1 MSKYFRS
8 IGAAALVAMLSGL
21 ALGNAGCAVGF
32 RVYDPDYGRYH
43 YWNGQEETQFRIY
56 LDGRHE
62 PYRKFRSMD
71 KDQQREYWKWRHEH
85 ERSDEDR
92 H

>member
-1 MSKYFRS
+1 MSKYSRG

-32 RVYDPDYGRYH
+32 RVYDPDYGSYH
-43 YWNGQEETQFRIY
+43 YWNGEEETQFRVY

-62 PYRKFRSMD
+62 PYRRFRSMD
-71 KDQQREYWKWRHEH
+71 KDQQRGYWKWRHKH

-92 H
+92 R

>member
-1 MSKYFRS
+1 MSKYFRG
-8 IGAAALVAMLSGL
+8 IGAVGLVALLGVL
-21 ALGNAGCAVGF
+21 ALGDAGCAVGF

-43 YWNGQEETQFRIY
+43 YWNGQEETQFRVY

-62 PYRKFRSMD
+62 PYRKFRSLE
-71 KDQQREYWKWRHEH
+71 KDQQREYWKWRHE
-85 ERSDEDR
+85 RSDEDR

>member
-1 MSKYFRS
+1 MSKYSRG

-32 RVYDPDYGRYH
+32 RVYDPDYGSYH
-43 YWNGQEETQFRIY
+43 YWNGEEETQFRVY

-62 PYRKFRSMD
+62 PYRRFRSMD
-71 KDQQREYWKWRHEH
+71 KDQQRGYWKWRHEH

-92 H
+92 R

>member
-1 MSKYFRS
+1 MSKRS
-8 IGAAALVAMLSGL
+8 RCIAAAALVALLSGL
-21 ALGNAGCAVGF
+21 ALGGAGCAVGF
-32 RVYDPDYGRYH
+32 RAYDPEYSDYH
-43 YWNGQEETQFRIY
+43 YWSRDEESVFRIY

-71 KDQQREYWKWRHEH
+71 SGQQREYWKWRHEY
-85 ERSDEDR
+85 ERPDSDR